1 MLVLSTRGISVRS
14 SDVDV
19 VEDVCHSVQCG
30 GGDPE
35 IQATLVAVSVL
46 LTLGLVATFRHI
58 EEARSLVT
66 REHDRTATELDAFT
80 EFERKLDGIEATR
93 SVPASGNM
101 VAMASESPD
110 RQLEQVQDAY
120 RETVMS
126 VSHYEDDYDEPIQV
140 NMTAELGEEVGA
152 AVIDGTRFTAQL
164 KRGLISQCHEAR
176 RRRAE
181 LLTTLDREE
190 RRLVDAKAD
199 LSDIES
205 ALEAETPEATRNLAF
220 PELSDRWKRLGDV
233 EDQCQDLLD
242 EHAATRKNTPEER
255 PEFREYVYRSLPSE
269 YPVLSDGTRLLDRIG
284 DCRQT
289 VLRALTRR
297 A

>member
-1 MLVLSTRGISVRS
+1 MVVLSTRGVSVRS

-30 GGDPE
+30 GGEPE
-35 IQATLVAVSVL
+35 MQASLVVLSVL

-66 REHDRTATELDAFT
+66 REHDRTAIELDAFT
-80 EFERKLDGIEATR
+80 EFERKLSGIEATR
-93 SVPASGNM
+93 SVPTSGNM

-110 RQLEQVQDAY
+110 RQFEQVQNAY

-126 VSHYEDDYDEPIQV
+126 VPHYDSEYDEPLEV
-140 NMTAELGEEVGA
+140 NMTAELGEEVAA
-152 AVIDGTRFTAQL
+152 AVVDGTRFTGQL
-164 KRGLISQCHEAR
+164 KQGLMAQCNEAR
-176 RRRAE
+176 RCRAE

-190 RRLVDAKAD
+190 QRLVDAKAD

-205 ALEAETPEATRNLAF
+205 ALDAETPESPRNLSF
-220 PELSDRWKRLGDV
+220 PELSDRWERLGGV
-233 EDQCQDLLD
+233 EDRCRDLLD
-242 EHAATRKNTPEER
+242 DYATTRRNTPGER

-284 DCRQT
+284 DCRRS